1 MTVYFGEK
9 FISVDGVCQDTYD
22 EVLGFKT
29 AEIIFRDKF
38 DEVDISYFIEKEL
51 YNIYPTQ
58 ITYGLY
64 IKDNLPQE
72 KSDWYGLNVKT
83 PRYIYNKETE

>member
-38 DEVDISYFIEKEL
+38 DEVDISYFIEK
-51 YNIYPTQ
+51 
-58 ITYGLY
+58 
-64 IKDNLPQE
+64 
-72 KSDWYGLNVKT
+72 
-83 PRYIYNKETE
+83 